1 MYGIETIKNSEWRA
15 HTVNSSTKKFHCTI
29 KNIHGKQS
37 NVLQLEA
44 KIGYLS

>member
-1 MYGIETIKNSEWRA
+1 MKLQNS
-15 HTVNSSTKKFHCTI
+15 CTI